1 MLSMFIYVV
10 VFDLFT
16 FFEKTSVE
24 FIIHLK
30 VNRYNKNQN

>member
-1 MLSMFIYVV
+1 MLSMLIYVV

-24 FIIHLK
+24 FIIHFESQQ
-30 VNRYNKNQN
+30 V